1 MTDSAAR
8 DPRVNDPVL
17 VRGRITQINAGTATV
32 AVYRSDPV
40 GLTMPVQCGALELDE
55 SPAAGG
61 VSEGWKSRAQIVGE
75 VMDGLG
81 RDATAAEIACDL
93 DFPVIPEQA
102 LAWAKQ
108 AQWFFRSYY
117 KYAFVFEAYCTVAY
131 PDDPEAHEV
140 SALVEVC
147 GETGDDIYRFQVQG
161 PMTWDEISYPGTPEL
176 VIRDGDTE
184 LVRV

>member
-1 MTDSAAR
+1 MNVTEAAAKVIREVTEGKRSVNSARRALGYTPIGLPEA
-8 DPRVNDPVL
+8 DVL
-17 VRGRITQINAGTATV
+17 VVLTPNEAVTAV
-32 AVYRSDPV
+32 FPNR
-40 GLTMPVQCGALELDE
+40 
-55 SPAAGG
+55 
-61 VSEGWKSRAQIVGE
+61 
-75 VMDGLG
+75 
-81 RDATAAEIACDL
+81 IACDL
-93 DFPVIPEQA
+93 DFPVAPERA
-102 LAWAKQ
+102 LAWAKR

-147 GETGDDIYRFQVQG
+147 GETSDDIYRFQVQD